1 MNIYEGAMQK
11 FAKEEEVVPS
21 EFENLLTAIET
32 EWVSNCVWIS

>member
-1 MNIYEGAMQK
+1 LPI
-11 FAKEEEVVPS
+11 VLVPS